1 MATEAR
7 LSNFGI
13 RMPGDHRKAR
23 YRQLGPTAVVRL
35 RRRCPATPDVTVLA
49 AELCCYR
56 SLRAVLFSLF
66 GDAGFVVS
74 QRREFRPNRLIERV
88 ILPCGRGVFR
98 GVIAIFVVFRLRT
111 GPARGDGVA
120 SRSDPRDP
128 QRSSF
133 AKTGGVFVDPF

>member
-88 ILPCGRGVFR
+88 ILP
-98 GVIAIFVVFRLRT
+98 A
-111 GPARGDGVA
+111 
-120 SRSDPRDP
+120 
-128 QRSSF
+128 
-133 AKTGGVFVDPF
+133 GGVLFAG